1 MTDAPER
8 LERRE
13 ERLAIDRV
21 PELKG
26 NVRIQRRDTEVPVDV
41 DVDVRRDEVAFER
54 RSADRPLGPDEDV
67 LSTHDGDTVLLVTE
81 ERLEV
86 RKVPWVV
93 EEIHIARRQVAEQ
106 QRVTDTVRRETFD
119 IGTDGDVE
127 LNSARNED

>member
-13 ERLAIDRV
+13 ERLTADRI
-21 PELKG
+21 PEHQG
-26 NVRIQRRDTEVPVDV
+26 NVRFQRRETEVPVEV

-54 RSADRPLGPDEDV
+54 RAADRPLGADEEI
-67 LSTHDGDTVLLVTE
+67 LSTDDGTPVLLVTE

-93 EEIHIARRQVAEQ
+93 EEIHIARRQVTEQ
-106 QRVTDTVRRETFD
+106 QRVTDTVRRETLD